1 MAALIAG
8 NAKKN
13 RAYESA
19 QALLS
24 AGEYAQAAE
33 AFSALDGYKDAEDC
47 RAEAETALTEQQN
60 VEDYTVAQKL
70 LKNGKFDEAIAAF
83 AALGD
88 YSDSTAQVTAAKQ
101 QKQEAEQEA
110 ENRAA
115 YEVA

>member
-1 MAALIAG
+1 M
-8 NAKKN
+8 
-13 RAYESA
+13 
-19 QALLS
+19 
-24 AGEYAQAAE
+24 
-33 AFSALDGYKDAEDC
+33 
-47 RAEAETALTEQQN
+47 
-60 VEDYTVAQKL
+60 EDYTVAQKL

-115 YEVA
+115 YEVAERLLTVGNYDAAIEAFTALGDYADASDRTAEAEMAKQAAEEKLQIRKPTPQQRSL